1 MRLREL
7 RQISKKTQS
16 ELAAY
21 LNVSRQCYNNYELN
35 NREPNHETLILLAD
49 YFDVSV
55 DYLLERD
62 NTPLNASLDEIEFKI
77 FKELKNL
84 SIEEKEDILEY
95 IRFKKSCARKKQKRT
110 QYRL

>member
-7 RQISKKTQS
+7 RKISKKTQS
-16 ELAAY
+16 ELAEY

-49 YFDVSV
+49 YFNVSV

-62 NTPLNASLDEIEFKI
+62 NASLNASLDETEFKL

-84 SIEEKEDILEY
+84 NNEQKEDILEY
-95 IRFKKSCARKKQKRT
+95 VRFKKSCIRKKAKKHT
-110 QYRL
+110 T